1 MKGEILVE
9 WQKLCQQAA
18 TEQDPDKLLDLVKR
32 INFLLEQKELRLL
45 EHSKSQVAEF
55 RVQRTGSR

>member
-18 TEQDPDKLLDLVKR
+18 TEQDPEKLLDLVKR
-32 INFLLEQKELRLL
+32 INFLLEQKEQRLV
-45 EHSKSQVAEF
+45 ENSKQP
-55 RVQRTGSR
+55 GS

>member
-18 TEQDPDKLLDLVKR
+18 TEQDPEKLLDLVKR
-32 INFLLEQKELRLL
+32 INLLLEQKEQRLL
-45 EHSKSQVAEF
+45 KHSQKP
-55 RVQRTGSR
+55 GG